1 MMPKV
6 ALVTGAARRIGLA
19 IAEHLGAH
27 GYKIVIH
34 CKAASQEDAKAAT
47 TRMGDAKIEVAVVV
61 GDLAD
66 PSAPAQ
72 IIADAARAFGPLG
85 LLVNSAALFEDDSP
99 FAIDLVRFEQQFA
112 VNLRAP
118 LLLAQHFVA
127 QVPQGAEAAIV
138 NIIDQ
143 RVLRPGPQFF
153 SYGLTKSALWAATKS
168 MAQAFAS
175 RQIRVNGVGPGP
187 VLPNEPEGESG
198 FAAEVAKLPLQHAVA
213 PEDIAAA
220 VLYLAGARSVT
231 GQMLAVDAGQH
242 IG

>member
-34 CKAASQEDAKAAT
+34 CKAASLEEAKAVTA
-47 TRMGDAKIEVAVVV
+47 RLEDAKIEVAVVV

-220 VLYLAGARSVT
+220 VLYLAEAQSVT